1 MTAGSTAVAQKVT
14 VQLDPDL
21 KESAADL
28 TIQWQ
33 TLQKIS
39 AMMRATGDMLRESD
53 SHTDSEPWTKFH
65 AALAASRLSEQLS
78 ALFTLVDGP
87 NDAPTEAM
95 TKLLSELESD
105 YEHSSKEFQAL
116 KR

>member
-1 MTAGSTAVAQKVT
+1 MTAGSTDVAQKVT
-14 VQLDPDL
+14 VQLDPEL

-33 TLQKIS
+33 TLEKIS
-39 AMMRATGDMLRESD
+39 TMMRAAGDMLRESD
-53 SHTDSEPWTKFH
+53 RHTDSEPWTKFH
-65 AALAASRLSEQLS
+65 TALAASRLSEQLS

-95 TKLLSELESD
+95 KRLLGEMESD
-105 YEHSSKEFQAL
+105 YERSSKEFQAL
-116 KR
+116 KQ